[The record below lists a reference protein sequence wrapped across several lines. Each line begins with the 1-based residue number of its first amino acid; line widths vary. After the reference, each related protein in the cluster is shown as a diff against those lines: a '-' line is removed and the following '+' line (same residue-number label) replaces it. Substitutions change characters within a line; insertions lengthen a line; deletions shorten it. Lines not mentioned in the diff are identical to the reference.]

1 MASIHAEGIPPI
13 TERRSAG
20 VIWRAGMIL
29 GLLLGVGLA
38 LLLRSDKLTR
48 MEAAER
54 QAMALAS
61 GGERLLI
68 AEIRT
73 LERAMTG
80 VAFDVLTVER
90 TTPAEASS
98 LTADAITGVLQR
110 QPELVSLTIVNAEG
124 QSLMANLPGDPS
136 LPIWVAA
143 AGKDDRTRLRMGP
156 IAKAAGNWVVPL
168 AVPLDPHRWVL
179 ARVKAAQMQH
189 IVDDL
194 DAGTNGVAAVS
205 DQYGTILARSQQ
217 ANTLVG
223 TPVLRLFAPY
233 VGHHGERIS
242 AIDGTRRITADSL
255 LGTYPVRMGV
265 GMAVSELL
273 RPWYVLMG
281 LSAVIYALYW
291 LAFAYL
297 YQRIKTA
304 DISRAAYLKTITT
317 SARRLTQAQQAGKTG
332 TWSVERASRRL
343 EWSPTVAQIF
353 GLDPGLV
360 STTTDFFYTL
370 LHRDD
375 VRKVGRGVR
384 KAWLHGTPIDLQYRL
399 IRPDG
404 DVRVIATKGALI
416 TDRDEATLA
425 GTIVDVTERVQ
436 SEANLA
442 DAERRFRLMFDKN
455 PLPFWVFDIQTL
467 AFMEVNEAAQR
478 AYGYTRDEFLAM
490 TILDIRPEGYEARV
504 IDSIGD
510 TGGFDETTV
519 WIHRRRDGT
528 TFEVRVHA
536 SDIEIGGRHG
546 RLVLAEDVSERMATQ
561 RNLAYRATHDP
572 TTDLLNIEALVE
584 ELDGRVTAEGWYDI
598 AYVQLHGLD
607 VIADTFGLAV
617 GRDVIKVVAAR
628 FAKLGAAFGL
638 AAHRPGETFVLAMLD
653 APRHDEALAALMKAA
668 TDPVP
673 WHSAIH
679 SLDARVGLASFPAE
693 GATAEKVI
701 GHAALASQ
709 RAGVAEGTVR
719 RFEPTMANSSR
730 QRLQLTARMRGAI
743 ENEQLQLHFQPVISV
758 VTGQVVMLEA
768 LVRWPQ
774 GDGLFMPPS
783 EFVPLCEETGLI
795 LPLGAWVLRQ
805 AAAAHQHLTTAGW
818 GRLGIAV
825 NVSAIEFARVD
836 VAQEIDRVIK
846 AYGLRRGAL
855 HVELTESSFMHQPE
869 RALRAMRD
877 LQALGVPV
885 ALDDFGTGFSS
896 LAYLRSLP
904 INTLKIDRV
913 FVTDVTTNARSASIC
928 LALIALSHSLD
939 LTVVAEGVET
949 AEQLAWLKTH
959 QCDFVQ
965 GYLVSP
971 PVPMDAM
978 LRQLGSG
985 KPRGAFS

>member
-1 MASIHAEGIPPI
+1 MS
-13 TERRSAG
+13 ERRSAS
-20 VIWRAGMIL
+20 VVWRAGMIL
-29 GLLLGVGLA
+29 GLLLGLCLA
-38 LLLRSDKLTR
+38 LLLRSDRLTR
-48 MEAAER
+48 MGAAER
-54 QAMALAS
+54 QAKALAS
-61 GGERLLI
+61 GGERLLVS
-68 AEIRT
+68 EIRN

-80 VAFDVLTVER
+80 VAFDVSNLER
-90 TTPAEASS
+90 TAPAQAPTLS
-98 LTADAITGVLQR
+98 AAAIAGVLQR
-110 QPELVSLTIVNAEG
+110 QPEMVTLTIVDTDG
-124 QSLMANLPGDPS
+124 RSLMAGTAGDQALPTW
-136 LPIWVAA
+136 IAA
-143 AGKDDRTRLRMGP
+143 AGYDDRTHLRMGP
-156 IAKAAGNWVVPL
+156 VAEAGGIWTLPL
-168 AVPLDPHRWVL
+168 AVPLDQRRWVL

-189 IVDDL
+189 IVDEL

-205 DQYGTILARSQQ
+205 DQYGTILARSRQ
-217 ANTLVG
+217 AKTLVG
-223 TPVLRLFAPY
+223 TPVSRLFAPY

-255 LGTYPVRMGV
+255 LGAYPVRVGV
-265 GMAVSELL
+265 GIAVSELL
-273 RPWYVLMG
+273 KPWYVLMG
-281 LSAVIYALYW
+281 LSVAIYALYW

-297 YQRIKTA
+297 YQRIRAA
-304 DISRAAYLKTITT
+304 DVSRASYLKTLTT

-360 STTTDFFYTL
+360 STTTDFFYAMVHPDD
-370 LHRDD
+370 LHD
-375 VRKVGRGVR
+375 VDLSVR
-384 KAWLHGTPIDLQYRL
+384 NAWIHGTPIDLQYRL

-404 DVRVIATKGALI
+404 DVRVIATKGARI
-416 TDRDEATLA
+416 TDRDESTLA
-425 GTIVDVTERVQ
+425 GTIVDITERVLG
-436 SEANLA
+436 EANLA
-442 DAERRFRLMFDKN
+442 DAERRLRLMFDKN
-455 PLPFWVFDIQTL
+455 PLPFWVFDIETL
-467 AFMEVNEAAQR
+467 AFVEVNEAAQR

-504 IDSIGD
+504 TDSIGD
-510 TGGFDETTV
+510 TDGFDETSV
-519 WIHRRRDGT
+519 WVHRRRDGS

-536 SDIEIGGRHG
+536 SDIEMGGRHG
-546 RLVLAEDVSERMATQ
+546 RLVLAEDVSERMAIQ

-572 TTDLLNIEALVE
+572 LTDLLNIEALVE
-584 ELDGRVTAEGWYDI
+584 ALDDRATSGGWYDL
-598 AYVQLHGLD
+598 AYVQLRGLD

-617 GRDVIKVVAAR
+617 GREVIKVVATR
-628 FAKLGAAFGL
+628 FAKLGAGFGL
-638 AAHRPGETFVLAMLD
+638 AAHRPGETFVLTMLEHS
-653 APRHDEALAALMKAA
+653 RHEEALAALMAAA
-668 TDPVP
+668 TEPVP

-701 GHAALASQ
+701 GHAALAAQ

-719 RFEPTMANSSR
+719 RFEPAMAKSSR

-743 ENEQLQLHFQPVISV
+743 ENEELLLHFQPVMNV
-758 VTGQVVMLEA
+758 ADGQVAMLEA

-774 GDGLFMPPS
+774 SDGLFMPPS
-783 EFVPLCEETGLI
+783 EFIPLCEETGLI

-805 AAAAHQHLTTAGW
+805 AAAAHQHLTVAGW
-818 GRLGIAV
+818 GQLGIAV

-846 AYGLRRGAL
+846 AYGLPRGAL

-904 INTLKIDRV
+904 INSLKIDRV
-913 FVTDVTTNARSASIC
+913 FVTEVTTNARSASIC

-949 AEQLAWLKTH
+949 AEQLAWLKAH
-959 QCDFVQ
+959 HCDFVQ

-971 PVPMDAM
+971 PLPLDAVVK
-978 LRQLGSG
+978 QLQASKPGSAI
-985 KPRGAFS
+985 P